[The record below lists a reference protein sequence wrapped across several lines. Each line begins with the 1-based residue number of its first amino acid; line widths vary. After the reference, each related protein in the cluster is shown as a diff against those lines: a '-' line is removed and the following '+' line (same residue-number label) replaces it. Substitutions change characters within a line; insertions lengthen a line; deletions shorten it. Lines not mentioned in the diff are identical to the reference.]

1 MNVLQIVFNPS
12 PILPL
17 GGFELRWYG
26 LLFAL
31 GFFCAYTVLY
41 LVFKKEKVSFKLLDW
56 LTFYVFLAV
65 LFGARL
71 GHVFFYEWSYYK
83 LDFARSH
90 FWECAKLGFS
100 NHIYNLKYYYN
111 CLPELFKITN
121 GGLASHGAAIAIVIA
136 LIIYV
141 RQFKVNVW
149 WLFDRV
155 AIVIPIAAAFV
166 RFGNLMNSEIYGHVT
181 TLPWGFVFLR
191 DHAAGLLPRH
201 PTQLYEA
208 FSYLFISG
216 LLWVLYQK
224 KQGIIRPGLFVGL
237 FLVIMFT
244 ARFLIEFLKEVQVDF
259 EKGMSIDMGQWLS
272 IPFVLLGI
280 YFIWHSVKTD
290 KIPEA
295 PVWVK
300 KEKS

>member
-1 MNVLQIVFNPS
+1 MNALQIMFNPS
-12 PILPL
+12 PAFSI
-17 GGFELRWYG
+17 GSFEIRWYG

-31 GFFCAYTVLY
+31 GFFFAYMVLY
-41 LVFKKEKVSFKLLDW
+41 QVFKKEKVSFKLLDW

-83 LDFARSH
+83 NHLSEIPKV
-90 FWECAKLGFS
+90 WE
-100 NHIYNLKYYYN
+100 
-111 CLPELFKITN
+111 
-121 GGLASHGAAIAIVIA
+121 GGLASHGAAFAIVIA

-141 RQFKVNVW
+141 RQYKVNLW

-155 AIVIPIAAAFV
+155 AIVIPISAAFV

-181 TLPWGFVFLR
+181 TLPWGFIFR
-191 DHAAGLLPRH
+191 HDPDAGLLPRH

-208 FSYLFISG
+208 FSYLAITA
-216 LLWVLYQK
+216 LLLILYYRK
-224 KQGIIRPGLFVGL
+224 KGIIRPGLFVGL
-237 FLVIMFT
+237 FVTIMFT

-259 EKGMSIDMGQWLS
+259 EKGMTFDMGQWLS
-272 IPFVLLGI
+272 IPFILLGI
-280 YFIWHSVKTD
+280 YFIWHSIKSD
-290 KIPEA
+290 KIPPA
-295 PVWVK
+295 PEWVK

>member
-1 MNVLQIVFNPS
+1 MNLLQITFNPS
-12 PILPL
+12 PILPI
-17 GGFELRWYG
+17 GSFEIRWYG
-26 LLFAL
+26 VLFAL
-31 GFFCAYTVLY
+31 GFFFAYTVLY
-41 LVFKKEKVSFKLLDW
+41 LIFKKEKVSFKLLDW

-83 LDFARSH
+83 VHLSEIPKV
-90 FWECAKLGFS
+90 WE
-100 NHIYNLKYYYN
+100 
-111 CLPELFKITN
+111 
-121 GGLASHGAAIAIVIA
+121 GGLASHGAAIGIVIA

-141 RQFKVNVW
+141 RQFKVNLW

-181 TLPWGFVFLR
+181 SLPWGFIFLR

-208 FSYLFISG
+208 FTYLSISA

-224 KQGIIRPGLFVGL
+224 NKGIIRPGLFVGL

-259 EKGMSIDMGQWLS
+259 EKSMSIDMGQWLS

-280 YFIWHSVKTD
+280 YFIWHSIKTD

-295 PVWVK
+295 PEWVK
-300 KEKS
+300 KN